1 MFYERLKLKDVLAQ
15 CDLVERIATL
25 TLENKT
31 LMCAAIAEIVDYL
44 LLSIKILSHGID
56 EN

>member
-1 MFYERLKLKDVLAQ
+1 MKDVLAQ

-31 LMCAAIAEIVDYL
+31 LMCSVIAEIVDYL
-44 LLSIKILSHGID
+44 LLGIKILSHGID

>member
-1 MFYERLKLKDVLAQ
+1 MKDVLAQ

>member
-1 MFYERLKLKDVLAQ
+1 MFYGKLNLKNVLAQ

-31 LMCAAIAEIVDYL
+31 LMCSAIAEIVDYL
-44 LLSIKILSHGID
+44 LLSIKILSNGID
-56 EN
+56 